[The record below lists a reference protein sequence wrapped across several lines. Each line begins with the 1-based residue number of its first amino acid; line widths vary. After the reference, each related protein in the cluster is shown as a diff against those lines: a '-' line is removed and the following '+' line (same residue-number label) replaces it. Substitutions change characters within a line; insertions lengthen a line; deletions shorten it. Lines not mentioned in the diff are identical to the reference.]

1 MTTNAQAAL
10 LAAATIESGR
20 DGTADDVLT
29 TAAGM
34 RTWLDEQDRL
44 ASSGDAVGSA
54 SDEVGADADE
64 AENAW
69 RMAVEQI
76 PLGDTRT
83 IEDDTDRAY
92 RIEYLRECLTDPCAI
107 DDDERPACA
116 DELRAREADEAPRA
130 AGTQ

>member
-10 LAAATIESGR
+10 LAAATIESGQG
-20 DGTADDVLT
+20 GTADDVLT

-34 RTWLDEQDRL
+34 RNWLDEQDRL
-44 ASSGDAVGSA
+44 ASAGDAAGSA
-54 SDEVGADADE
+54 SDEDGADADE

-83 IEDDTDRAY
+83 IEDDTERAY
-92 RIEYLRECLTDPCAI
+92 RLEYLGYCLREPNAI
-107 DDDERPACA
+107 DEDERAACA